1 MARPLALFQ
10 QTLALDSAIAGSR
23 LPLVAISQGTGG
35 GAETHYFYNTVLA
48 LAEVGFI
55 VAAMSH
61 TDHNWRGHAYT
72 FFIPCNFP

>member
-35 GAETHYFYNTVLA
+35 APKRIIFSIRRWHSPRSASSLP
-48 LAEVGFI
+48 
-55 VAAMSH
+55 
-61 TDHNWRGHAYT
+61 R
-72 FFIPCNFP
+72 